1 MDVNLLDPALPG
13 RDRELELIED
23 LLDRVG
29 SSGGALVVRGEAGVG
44 KTALLNA
51 AVRRAS
57 ARGMPVLTTTGVQS
71 EANLPFAGLH
81 QLLRPGLSALDR
93 LPGPQRAAIE
103 AAFGMTD
110 TAAPDFFLIALA
122 ALDLLA
128 DLAVASPL
136 LLVIEDA
143 HWLDAATCDVLAFVA
158 RRVEFEP
165 VVLLFAVRSGID
177 ARIDPTGLPVLSLE
191 GLEESV
197 AAALLD
203 ANAPS
208 LSPELRRR
216 VLAEAAGNPLALAE
230 LPHAVANDLMLSPAA
245 PLPITERLEQAFA
258 ARTSDLPSVT
268 QTLLLVAAL
277 DDGGGLR
284 EVLGASSLLEG
295 RTVRAG
301 ELVGAATAQLV
312 TLEDDGIRF
321 RHPLIRSAIY
331 QQAPV
336 LDRQAA
342 HAALARIYVD
352 DRDRSVW
359 HRAASLNAPDDEV
372 GVELEDAAAR
382 ALRRGAAA
390 VAAAALAR
398 AAQLTA
404 DVQRRGHLLIR
415 AGEIEFERGHSDL
428 STRLLR
434 EAQLLELDRHE
445 STKLSFLLETV
456 EQSAWSGATAAPAFV
471 EIAEQLSDGGDAAGA
486 LEALLLVSLRCW
498 WGNPDQETR
507 DLVVAAAERLP
518 IQADNPALIATLAM
532 TDPVYRG
539 SVAIERI
546 VAHTPAAVSDPTVS
560 FLLGTAATAAWA
572 HDLSIGLLASAV
584 DGFRAQGRLGLLV
597 QALVS
602 EAWAGVMLANA
613 ALAAPAAEEA
623 ERLGVETG
631 QPLWATAAT
640 LARAIIAADHG
651 DTAVSAEL
659 AAEAEQVLL
668 PMRANPMLS
677 LVEFARGRA
686 ALVDGRFADAYD
698 HLRRIFD
705 PADIA

>member
-1 MDVNLLDPALPG
+1 
-13 RDRELELIED
+13 
-23 LLDRVG
+23 
-29 SSGGALVVRGEAGVG
+29 
-44 KTALLNA
+44 
-51 AVRRAS
+51 
-57 ARGMPVLTTTGVQS
+57 
-71 EANLPFAGLH
+71 
-81 QLLRPGLSALDR
+81 
-93 LPGPQRAAIE
+93 
-103 AAFGMTD
+103 
-110 TAAPDFFLIALA
+110 
-122 ALDLLA
+122 
-128 DLAVASPL
+128 
-136 LLVIEDA
+136 
-143 HWLDAATCDVLAFVA
+143 
-158 RRVEFEP
+158 
-165 VVLLFAVRSGID
+165 
-177 ARIDPTGLPVLSLE
+177 
-191 GLEESV
+191 
-197 AAALLD
+197 
-203 ANAPS
+203 
-208 LSPELRRR
+208 
-216 VLAEAAGNPLALAE
+216 
-230 LPHAVANDLMLSPAA
+230 
-245 PLPITERLEQAFA
+245 
-258 ARTSDLPSVT
+258 
-268 QTLLLVAAL
+268 
-277 DDGGGLR
+277 
-284 EVLGASSLLEG
+284 
-295 RTVRAG
+295 
-301 ELVGAATAQLV
+301 
-312 TLEDDGIRF
+312 
-321 RHPLIRSAIY
+321 
-331 QQAPV
+331 
-336 LDRQAA
+336 
-342 HAALARIYVD
+342 
-352 DRDRSVW
+352 
-359 HRAASLNAPDDEV
+359 
-372 GVELEDAAAR
+372 
-382 ALRRGAAA
+382 
-390 VAAAALAR
+390 
-398 AAQLTA
+398 
-404 DVQRRGHLLIR
+404 
-415 AGEIEFERGHSDL
+415 L

-518 IQADNPALIATLAM
+518 IEADNPALIATLAM

-546 VAHTPAAVSDPTVS
+546 VAHTPAVVSDPTVS
-560 FLLGTAATAAWA
+560 FLLGTAATATWA

-705 PADIA
+705 PADIAYHPFVRGWVLADLVDAATHGGGSIDEALAFLAELEVIAAVTDAPLLRAQVSYGTVLLALEDEAEPLFQTALATDVAQWPGLRARMLLAYGIWLRRRRRVAESRSPLRGAAEAFGALGIVVLAERAQQELRASGETPRRRGVDPRDQLTPQELQIARMAADGLTNREIGQKLYLSHRTVGSHLYRIFPKLGVTARGQLRDAIDEFVPA